1 MKTFLGT
8 GWSFP
13 PTFLPSNGGVVM
25 VSDEEDIQQSLEI
38 LLQTELGERVMHS
51 DFGCSL
57 QPYIYENM
65 NAEVIA
71 LIKDS
76 VSESIL
82 NHESRIEVD
91 AIDLL
96 DEQDQGFLLIK
107 ITYMIRKTNTRS
119 NYVFPYYIKEGTYV
133 E

>member
-13 PTFLPSNGGVVM
+13 PTFLRSEQSVVM

-38 LLQTELGERVMHS
+38 LLQTELGERIMHS

-57 QPYIYENM
+57 QPYIYESM
-65 NAEVIA
+65 NVEVIA
-71 LIKDS
+71 RIKDS

-82 NHESRIEVD
+82 NHESRIDVD

-96 DEQDQGFLLIK
+96 DEQDQGLLLIK
-107 ITYMIRKTNTRS
+107 ITYTIRQTNTRS
-119 NYVFPYYIKEGTYV
+119 NYVLPYYIKEGTYV